1 MRGRLIAALLAVM
14 VGIAGCGDQS
24 APDIAVPATEPPR
37 SDPTV
42 IGFVTDVTPFEATTE
57 DCVEADPEADPDAPV
72 SSDDLPVCSDPD
84 TAPLG
89 TVLVEEDPAAA
100 SGDDKV
106 SFTVDAGTALLIESS
121 SSHGPASFADL
132 AVGMAVTAWADGPIM
147 ESYPAQ
153 ARAGAIVIRPS

>member
-1 MRGRLIAALLAVM
+1 VHCRLMAALFAVM

-24 APDIAVPATEPPR
+24 APDAAVPATQPPQ

-42 IGFVTDVTPFEATTE
+42 IGFVTDVTPFEPITE
-57 DCVEADPEADPDAPV
+57 NCIEADPEADPDAPV
-72 SSDDLPVCSDPD
+72 SSDGLPVCSDPD
-84 TAPLG
+84 TVPLG

-121 SSHGPASFADL
+121 SSHGPASFDDL
-132 AVGMAVTAWADGPIM
+132 AVGTAVTAWADGPIM

-153 ARAGAIVIRPS
+153 ARAGAIVIRSS